1 MRDKNQWRVY
11 NVYSGKFKYSKSES
25 TNLVQHQVLDANDRR
40 RASIMSR
47 SFQLGVKSGLTILIS
62 VLMVY
67 GIVQAGTI
75 TAPSGTPSAKF
86 YSLTEIYNF
95 INSNTTAT
103 EGGHSFTFSDDLAGG
118 GYTLT
123 QIYDVLAGLVSAN
136 KVKLGTTYLNTAG
149 TLVPSGGDAEVGNV
163 LADKTFFGNSQTD
176 WTLQTGTMT
185 NVGAQEI
192 TPSTSNQT
200 ITAGYHNGSG
210 YCVGDANLISGNIKS
225 GVTIFSID
233 GDGNVV
239 DTSSGDAGAGD
250 ILFDKISWVGGSEI
264 TGSMTN
270 VGAETITP
278 STSNQ
283 TITAGYHNGSGYC
296 VGDTNLTAGN
306 ILADVDLFGV
316 TGTVLKNIYNGS
328 ATSGATDY
336 EFWTQAL
343 GGVDDYNGGAVQP
356 MPTGS
361 YEGDWTDCTSGA
373 DDWCGTSETD
383 IADAKDNQT
392 GLVWSVKIEGTD
404 DTMSWFW
411 ANNCY
416 EPDTE
421 ENPGTCTAN
430 DDDACQCIKKT
441 SEKTGCE
448 ALGDGGWRLPYQKEL
463 MQAYINGSSKSS
475 VSNLSSTGYYFWSS
489 TTTSNNTHYAWYVY
503 LTYGTTNG
511 SVKPNVA
518 SYRSRCV
525 R

>member
-210 YCVGDANLISGNIKS
+210 YCVGD
-225 GVTIFSID
+225 
-233 GDGNVV
+233 
-239 DTSSGDAGAGD
+239 
-250 ILFDKISWVGGSEI
+250 
-264 TGSMTN
+264 
-270 VGAETITP
+270 
-278 STSNQ
+278 
-283 TITAGYHNGSGYC
+283 
-296 VGDTNLTAGN
+296 TNLTAGN

-392 GLVWSVKIEGTD
+392 GLIWSVKIEGTD